1 MNSPYRPTH
10 TKSRF
15 GCSRCKEKRVKCDQ
29 RRPGCKRCEDTGS
42 SCPGYA
48 LNLRWSA
55 KNQLQ
60 QKSVSSGQKP
70 RTRRGNQPCSSST
83 SHMNEGETIDITT
96 STLDPLLLFPHFGD
110 TDPMPFPALNASD
123 ILGLDPSVS
132 QWPFPNLDPSEAITI
147 PDDTA
152 FTDGSPSLDATGQ
165 WKDHRTHTDHSI
177 DMSWLRDEGQQS
189 CTDLDK
195 TPLLADS
202 YNARAPDHHSSVA
215 IPQQLSNLPTALSD
229 FFIREVIPL
238 YCAWDSQSNL
248 MRVVAES
255 SWQSSK
261 VLYHTMQSMS
271 AACLTNEGEPNTAE
285 YIEARL
291 LATVLLCHTASW
303 HDPGNLAKERYHLTQ
318 RRVLEWSSASGTQS
332 KPMVKFFQTAVD
344 YWGMLLSFFTD
355 VSSNPDSDTRIG
367 PSESSDQSVLHPFV
381 GMAGE
386 TVKTLTDVGNLV
398 SQYRS
403 RASSIRFI
411 TEDDMNFFK
420 SKVREA
426 RSLEKRLLAYTPTD
440 TSKIQDTGDPRTTL
454 AHLAKIDEAYRC
466 VGLLQIYRVFSDLL
480 AERYNPWDA
489 NHIYSAR
496 PPSKVPS
503 KAEKDY
509 WLTSLALY
517 TLGLLRDIPFESR
530 SRCIQPLILVAISS
544 ELRRMPQDV
553 TSLGAADEESRYMG
567 QSIIELAQ
575 ARNFVKSRL
584 SAYADV
590 LPLRKV
596 SNILELVTSI
606 WSALDEGEADV
617 YWLDICTRKQ
627 LNTLIG

>member
-1 MNSPYRPTH
+1 
-10 TKSRF
+10 
-15 GCSRCKEKRVKCDQ
+15 
-29 RRPGCKRCEDTGS
+29 
-42 SCPGYA
+42 
-48 LNLRWSA
+48 
-55 KNQLQ
+55 
-60 QKSVSSGQKP
+60 
-70 RTRRGNQPCSSST
+70 
-83 SHMNEGETIDITT
+83 
-96 STLDPLLLFPHFGD
+96 
-110 TDPMPFPALNASD
+110 MPFPALNASD
-123 ILGLDPSVS
+123 ILGLYPSVS
-132 QWPFPNLDPSEAITI
+132 QWPFPNLDPSENITI

-152 FTDGSPSLDATGQ
+152 FTDGSPSLDENAQ
-165 WKDHRTHTDHSI
+165 SKDHRTHTDHSI
-177 DMSWLRDEGQQS
+177 DMSWLRDAGEQS

-195 TPLLADS
+195 TPLLAES
-202 YNARAPDHHSSVA
+202 YKAGAPDNHSSLT

-271 AACLTNEGEPNTAE
+271 AACLTSVFPELSTAAIQERLIALQCLDEDEPNTSE

-332 KPMVKFFQTAVD
+332 KSMVKFFQTAVD

-355 VSSNPDSDTRIG
+355 VSGNPDSDTLIG
-367 PSESSDQSVLHPFV
+367 PSEASNESMLHPFV
-381 GMAGE
+381 GKAGE

-420 SKVREA
+420 SKIREA
-426 RSLEKRLLAYTPTD
+426 RCLEKRLLAYTPAD

-496 PPSKVPS
+496 LPAKIPS

-517 TLGLLRDIPFESR
+517 TLELLRDIPFESR

-553 TSLGAADEESRYMG
+553 TSLDAANEESRYMG

-575 ARNFVKSRL
+575 ARNFVKSRF

-590 LPLRKV
+590 LPLRKA

-617 YWLDICTRKQ
+617 YWLDICTREQ

>member
-1 MNSPYRPTH
+1 
-10 TKSRF
+10 
-15 GCSRCKEKRVKCDQ
+15 
-29 RRPGCKRCEDTGS
+29 
-42 SCPGYA
+42 
-48 LNLRWSA
+48 
-55 KNQLQ
+55 
-60 QKSVSSGQKP
+60 
-70 RTRRGNQPCSSST
+70 
-83 SHMNEGETIDITT
+83 MNEGDSIDITT

-110 TDPMPFPALNASD
+110 PSPMPFPAALSD
-123 ILGLDPSVS
+123 SGFLGLEDDAAIS
-132 QWPFPNLDPSEAITI
+132 QWPFPNLDSSQVVTI
-147 PDDTA
+147 PDDPA
-152 FTDGSPSLDATGQ
+152 FTDESPIDKTGEWNGQ
-165 WKDHRTHTDHSI
+165 RTEMSGRDRPL
-177 DMSWLRDEGQQS
+177 DMSWLRDEIQQS
-189 CTDLDK
+189 CTDLNTVSFSAEPYSTEVPGNYLSL
-195 TPLLADS
+195 TPP
-202 YNARAPDHHSSVA
+202 R
-215 IPQQLSNLPTALSD
+215 QLGNLPTALSD

-238 YCAWDSQSNL
+238 YCAWDSQTNL

-255 SWQSSK
+255 AWQSSK

-271 AACLTNEGEPNTAE
+271 AACLTSVFPELSTTAIQERLIALQCLDEDEPSSAE
-285 YIEARL
+285 YVEARL

-318 RRVLEWSSASGTQS
+318 RRVLEWSSAAGTQS

-355 VSSNPDSDTRIG
+355 VSGIPDPNPLAG
-367 PSESSDQSVLHPFV
+367 PSEPSNQSVLHPFV

-420 SKVREA
+420 KKIREA
-426 RSLEKRLLAYTPTD
+426 RCLEKRLLAYTPAD

-454 AHLAKIDEAYRC
+454 GHLAKIDEAYRC

-496 PPSKVPS
+496 PPSKAPS

-509 WLTSLALY
+509 WLTNLALY
-517 TLGLLRDIPFESR
+517 TLELLRDIPFESR

-553 TSLGAADEESRYMG
+553 TLLATADEESRHEG

-606 WSALDEGEADV
+606 WSALDEGELDV